1 MEELHTIFFV
11 SRPKDNNGGR
21 PKRAY
26 DMIDKFDVDCITDI
40 VSAGLSRAD
49 NDEFYTFVRGGHD
62 DEITRIYASLNA
74 ADEKKVLDE
83 IQIGIIKGEIH
94 PENMTRKLTKAV
106 AKPNNAL
113 THRILLDCDD
123 CGEDEFF
130 EIFNDIREVSDATV
144 SYLPTLHGFHVVIN
158 DRIDVRHVLE
168 RHPNVTN
175 MGRHGSV
182 FCGAWSY
189 KDGKI
194 TKISP
199 DGPYLCSNWLGM

>member
-11 SRPKDNNGGR
+11 SRPKDNYVMWS
-21 PKRAY
+21 KRAY
-26 DMIDKFDVDCITDI
+26 DMIDKFEVSCVTDI
-40 VSAGLSRAD
+40 VNDGLLQASC
-49 NDEFYTFVRGGHD
+49 DEFHAFVRGGHD
-62 DEITRIYASLNA
+62 GEITRIYASLNA
-74 ADEKKVLDE
+74 ADERKVLDE

-94 PENMTRKLTKAV
+94 PENMARKLTKAV
-106 AKPNNAL
+106 AKPENAL

-123 CGEDEFF
+123 CDEGEFF
-130 EIFNDIREVSDATV
+130 EILDDIREVSDETV
-144 SYLPTLHGFHVVIN
+144 SYLPTLHGFHVIVN

-199 DGPYLCSNWLGM
+199 DGPYMCSDWLGM